1 MEIRTLIDEDFVNY
15 KKPSM
20 FIGVGTCNWKCC
32 KEAGIPIE
40 TCQNSELASTPIKN
54 FSNSFLYNR
63 YINNRISSAI
73 VIGGLEP
80 FTCFYQVISF
90 IDYFRACGCDD
101 DIVIYTGYYPDEIEK
116 IKIESLKKYDNI
128 IIKFG
133 RYKPNSKQKFDSV
146 LGVNLVSENQ
156 YAIEISKL

>member
-54 FSNSFLYNR
+54 FSNAFLYNR

-80 FTCFYQVISF
+80 FTCFYQVLSF
-90 IDYFRACGCDD
+90 IDYFRGCNCED

-116 IKIESLKKYDNI
+116 SKIESLKKYNNI

-133 RYKPNSKQKFDSV
+133 RYKPNSEQKFDSV
-146 LGVNLVSENQ
+146 LGVNLASENQ

>member
-1 MEIRTLIDEDFVNY
+1 
-15 KKPSM
+15 M
-20 FIGVGTCNWKCC
+20 FIGVGTCDWKCC

-40 TCQNSELASTPIKN
+40 ICQNSELASTPIKKI
-54 FSNSFLYNR
+54 SNTFLYNR
-63 YINNRISSAI
+63 YINNSISKAI

-80 FTCFYQVISF
+80 FSCFYQVISF
-90 IDYFRACGCDD
+90 IDYFRGCNCKD

-116 IKIESLKKYDNI
+116 SKIESLKKYDNI

-146 LGVNLVSENQ
+146 LGVNLASENQ